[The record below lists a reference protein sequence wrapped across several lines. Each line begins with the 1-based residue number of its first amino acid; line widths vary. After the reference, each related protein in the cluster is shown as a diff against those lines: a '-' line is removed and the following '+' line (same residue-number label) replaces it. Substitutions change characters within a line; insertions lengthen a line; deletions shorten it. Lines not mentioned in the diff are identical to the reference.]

1 LADSGFAI
9 QSKISNARCPKAR
22 FTLLLTCAV
31 SLGKRFKTS
40 ADLADTF
47 LREAHIVVTDGKP
60 FGADGFLRFSY
71 ATSLENLQKAVEKI
85 RKLLE

>member
-1 LADSGFAI
+1 
-9 QSKISNARCPKAR
+9 
-22 FTLLLTCAV
+22 
-31 SLGKRFKTS
+31 
-40 ADLADTF
+40 

-85 RKLLE
+85 KKLLE